1 MPLGKWIE
9 TPDECHCSDWT
20 LIGTNFFG
28 DELLPEEVTIRTIA
42 YCRVGKKAV
51 PLQPIYKPY

>member
-1 MPLGKWIE
+1 MKLNKITFDNYKNLSRE
-9 TPDECHCSDWT
+9 YSFEQA
-20 LIGTNFFG
+20 NK
-28 DELLPEEVTIRTIA
+28 VTIRTIA

>member
-1 MPLGKWIE
+1 MME
-9 TPDECHCSDWT
+9 NSQT
-20 LIGTNFFG
+20 LHRFCIRMCAVY
-28 DELLPEEVTIRTIA
+28 VTIRTIA

>member
-1 MPLGKWIE
+1 MPSKLKKHHDSLADIKGIR
-9 TPDECHCSDWT
+9 ECR
-20 LIGTNFFG
+20 LQ
-28 DELLPEEVTIRTIA
+28 VTIRTIA